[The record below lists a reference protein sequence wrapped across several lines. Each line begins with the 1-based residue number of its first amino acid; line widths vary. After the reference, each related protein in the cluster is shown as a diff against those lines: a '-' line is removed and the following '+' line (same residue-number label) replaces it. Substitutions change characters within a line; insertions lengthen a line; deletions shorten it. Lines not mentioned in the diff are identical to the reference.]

1 MLGKMGACRRWVPSL
16 SHQQDNPAGQS
27 NATGGGNL
35 PNAKK
40 HMPGIVEAVAS
51 SDVKT
56 MIRS

>member
-1 MLGKMGACRRWVPSL
+1 MLGKVGACRWWMPIL
-16 SHQQDNPAGQS
+16 SYQQDKPVGQS